1 MSRRLNLSTRPFY
14 NERAVHA
21 ALGAVGAAVLV
32 ITAFNLWEVYALS
45 GRQAEFQGRIAM
57 AESKTREYRE
67 QAAKIRASVNPRDL
81 EQTIA
86 AAREANALID
96 RRVFSWTELFNH
108 LELTLPSQVR
118 ISSVRPR
125 VEKDGS
131 ITLGITVLART
142 VDGVNT
148 FIENLEK
155 DGLCS
160 GVLSRD
166 EFLNQDGLIQAS
178 LEGRYTPARR
188 TAAAAAAPGGTR

>member
-21 ALGAVGAAVLV
+21 VLVALGAAVLV
-32 ITAFNLWEVYALS
+32 ITAFNLWQVYGLS
-45 GRQAEFQGRIAM
+45 GRQAEFQGRIAL
-57 AESKTREYRE
+57 AESRTRDFRDK
-67 QAAKIRASVNPRDL
+67 AAKIRASINPRDL

-86 AAREANALID
+86 AAREANGLID

-108 LELTLPSQVR
+108 LELTLPPQVR
-118 ISSVRPR
+118 ISSIRPR

-131 ITLGITVLART
+131 ITLGITVLARS

-155 DGLCS
+155 DGVSS
-160 GVLSRD
+160 GVLSRE

-178 LEGRYTPARR
+178 LEGRYAPMKVK
-188 TAAAAAAPGGTR
+188 AAPAPGSPR

>member
-21 ALGAVGAAVLV
+21 VLVALGAAVLA
-32 ITAFNLWEVYALS
+32 ITAFNLWQVYGLS
-45 GRQAEFQGRIAM
+45 GRQAEFQGRIAL
-57 AESKTREYRE
+57 AESKTREFRDK
-67 QAAKIRASVNPRDL
+67 AANIRASINPRDL

-86 AAREANALID
+86 AAREANGLID

-108 LELTLPSQVR
+108 LELTLPPQVR
-118 ISSVRPR
+118 ISAIRPR

-131 ITLGITVLART
+131 VTLGITVLART

-155 DGLCS
+155 DGVSS
-160 GVLSRD
+160 GVLSRE
-166 EFLNQDGLIQAS
+166 EFVNQDGLIQAS
-178 LEGRYTPARR
+178 LEGRYAPVKAG
-188 TAAAAAAPGGTR
+188 AAAAAPGSAR